1 MRRLVRAIVTAAS
14 FVALTG
20 MNWGGRSPI
29 GQLEHEDDARWV
41 FFNDAKIVADTKR
54 GVYTATFAGDLAKM
68 DNVALTISGY
78 MLPIEPTTHSA
89 HFIIT
94 RRLTGCPFCPPNEP
108 TEAIEVFAKAPV
120 DYTQSIITV
129 TGQLKLVRE
138 SSQGLFYR
146 IDGAKIE

>member
-1 MRRLVRAIVTAAS
+1 MVIARLAAAPLL
-14 FVALTG
+14 FAVLTG
-20 MNWGGRSPI
+20 MSWGGAAPI
-29 GQLEHEDDARWV
+29 GQLDHEDDARWV

-54 GVYTATFAGDLAKM
+54 GVYTATFPGTLGKM
-68 DNVALTISGY
+68 DNIPLTISGY
-78 MLPIEPTTHSA
+78 MLPIEATTHSA

-108 TEAIEVFAKAPV
+108 TEAIEVFATAPA

-146 IDGAKIE
+146 IEGAKIE

>member
-1 MRRLVRAIVTAAS
+1 MTFARIALVPLLFA
-14 FVALTG
+14 ALTG
-20 MNWGGRSPI
+20 MSWGGKAPI

-41 FFNDAKIVADTKR
+41 FFNDAKVVADNKR
-54 GVYTATFAGDLAKM
+54 GVYTATFSDTLGKM
-68 DNVALTISGY
+68 DNVDLTISGY
-78 MLPIEPTTHSA
+78 MLPIEATTHSA

-108 TEAIEVFAKAPV
+108 TEAIEVFAKAPF

-129 TGQLKLVRE
+129 SGRLKLVRE

-146 IDGAKIE
+146 IEGAKIQ